1 MISFWIFSMKSFH
14 VNKPSIMENAENIDN
29 SYLEV
34 NLEEC
39 VSWEKKEKETCI
51 EGRIL
56 KLREK
61 GGNRCAKARF

>member
-1 MISFWIFSMKSFH
+1 MKSFH

-39 VSWEKKEKETCI
+39 VSWEKKRK
-51 EGRIL
+51 
-56 KLREK
+56 KHV
-61 GGNRCAKARF
+61 